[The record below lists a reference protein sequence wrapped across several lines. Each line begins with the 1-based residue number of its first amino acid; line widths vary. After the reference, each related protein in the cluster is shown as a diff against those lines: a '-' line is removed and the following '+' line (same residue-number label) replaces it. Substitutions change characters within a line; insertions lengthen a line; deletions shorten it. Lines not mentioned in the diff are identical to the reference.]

1 MREQKNKEE
10 KNYIFGIHAI
20 IETIKAGKTI
30 DKLFIQKGLHN
41 DAFAELWKLVR
52 LRRVNYK
59 HVPLE
64 KINRLTKK
72 NHQGVFAF
80 LSPIDFHKIED
91 IIPRLYE
98 EGKNPLILVMDRIT
112 DVRNFGAIARTAECV
127 GAHTILIPE
136 LNSAA
141 INADAAKTSSGALHR
156 IPVSRTWNLKLSL
169 QLMKDSGIQIIG
181 CTEKT
186 QDTIYNADFTKPT
199 AIILGSGN
207 DEIASGDQYRREN
220 LRRSIA
226 LNCDL
231 EEGTVIKEEHLTM
244 LRPPV
249 GFSWDDKYLILGK
262 KTKIS
267 LKKRQILKQ
276 DHFQ

>member
-1 MREQKNKEE
+1 MNKEE

-20 IETIKAGKTI
+20 IETIKAVKTI

-72 NHQGVFAF
+72 NHQGVFSF

-91 IIPRLYE
+91 VIPRIYE

-141 INADAAKTSSGALHR
+141 INADAVKTSSGALHR

-199 AIILGSGN
+199 AIILGSEEDGISP
-207 DEIASGDQYRREN
+207 E
-220 LRRSIA
+220 L
-226 LNCDL
+226 LKMCD
-231 EEGTVIKEEHLTM
+231 M
-244 LRPPV
+244 
-249 GFSWDDKYLILGK
+249 
-262 KTKIS
+262 KTKIPINGKISS
-267 LKKRQILKQ
+267 LNVSVATGVICYELLRQRN
-276 DHFQ
+276 